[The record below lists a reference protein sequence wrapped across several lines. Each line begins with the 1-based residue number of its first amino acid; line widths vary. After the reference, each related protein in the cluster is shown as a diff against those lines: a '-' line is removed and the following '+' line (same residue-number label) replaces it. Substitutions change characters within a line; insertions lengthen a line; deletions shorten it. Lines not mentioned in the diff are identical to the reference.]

1 MVLSKKKSIV
11 LSFFTAIAISASAS
25 TPLWLRDAQISPD
38 GKQIA
43 FTYKGDIWVVPV
55 AGGKA
60 ERLTS
65 TESSYE
71 QIPIWSPDS
80 KNIAFSSDRNG
91 SFDIYVMP
99 TTGGKATRLTFNSA
113 AEKPEAFTPD
123 GKNVLF
129 SASIQDPSESALFPS
144 GELTEVYEVPVNGG
158 KIKQILATPAQM
170 ISFIPNGKGKFLYQ
184 DLKGMEN
191 EWRKHHTSS
200 VTRDIWL
207 YNPDNKSHSK
217 LTGSHAG
224 EDRNPVAATEGNFFF
239 LSERNGGSM
248 NVYSASIENPEKIQ
262 AVTSFKNHPVRFLS
276 RSNHGTLCYTYDGEI
291 YTQTPSGKPNKVNI
305 DIVTDEEDPTF
316 KMSVARPSEMAV
328 SPDGK
333 AIAFI
338 SRGDVFVTSVD
349 YTTTKQ
355 ITSTPEAERYIAW
368 GHDSKSLIYSSE
380 RDGNSNIF
388 EATMAREDD
397 PNFANATIINEK
409 PLFKSDKHER
419 MVPQISPDG
428 KKLAFVLDRTKLA
441 VMDLDSKKVKE
452 ITDGSTITRRNGNLY
467 YTWSP
472 DSKWIAMDVVG
483 NKHDPY
489 TDIAIV
495 NVETQET
502 VNLTNTGY
510 FDENPRW
517 VLDGNA
523 IIFATDRYGMRSH
536 ASWGSMSDVM
546 IVFLNQK
553 AYDNYLLNKEDAELA
568 EASDKADKDKSK
580 EKDKDSKKDDDEKK
594 VDDKTIEID
603 RDGIEK
609 RTVRLTPFSSDLSDA
624 FITADGETLF
634 FITTGEENN
643 TLWSKKMRGGDM
655 DSKSISTGLRS
666 FEASADGKT
675 VFILGS
681 TIQKFNTSSSKLTPV
696 TYRADMKIDPA
707 AEREYMFDYVT
718 REEAQRFYTPD
729 MHGVDWNTLTSH
741 YRKFLPHI
749 NNNYDFAEML
759 SEMLG
764 ELNVSHT
771 GSGYRSSKSG
781 DRTASLGLLFDM
793 NFDGKGLKISEIVK
807 DGPFDNAKTKATV
820 GCIIEKI
827 NDNEIAQ
834 TSDYT
839 VLLNDIV
846 GKKTLIS
853 IYNPQSGERW
863 EEVVKPISSGA
874 MSNLLY
880 DRWVKNRAADV
891 EEWSNGRLGY
901 VHITSMNDESFRKV
915 YTDLLGKYNQKEGV
929 VIDIRRNGG
938 GRLHEDIEVLFSGEK
953 YLTQVVRGQDVCDM
967 PSRRW
972 NKPSIMVTCEACYS
986 NAHGTPW
993 VYKHRGLGKVVGMP
1007 VPGTMTSVN
1016 WVTMQDPSLY
1026 FGIPVVGYRT
1036 AEGFYL
1042 ENHQLEPDIIVDN
1055 DPSRI
1060 VQGQDDQLHTAVMEL
1075 LKEIDAQK

>member
-1 MVLSKKKSIV
+1 MLLSKIKSIILTFLTV
-11 LSFFTAIAISASAS
+11 TSLCASAS

-43 FTYKGDIWVVPV
+43 FTYKGDIWAVSVN
-55 AGGKA
+55 GGKA

-65 TESSYE
+65 IESSYE
-71 QIPIWSPDS
+71 QFPIWSPDS

-91 SFDIYVMP
+91 SFDVYVMP
-99 TTGGKATRLTFNSA
+99 ATGGKATRLTFNSA
-113 AEKPEAFTPD
+113 SEKPEAFTPD
-123 GKNVLF
+123 GKKVLF
-129 SASIQDPSESALFPS
+129 SASIQDPSSSALFPS
-144 GELTEVYEVPVNGG
+144 GELTEVYEVPINGG
-158 KIKQILATPAQM
+158 KIRQILATPAQM
-170 ISFIPNGKGKFLYQ
+170 ISFIPNGQGKFLYQ

-200 VTRDIWL
+200 VTRDIWI
-207 YNPDNKSHSK
+207 YNPENKSHSK

-224 EDRNPVAATEGNFFF
+224 EDRNPVADAEGNFFF

-248 NVYSASIENPEKIQ
+248 NVYSASIENPDQIKV
-262 AVTSFKNHPVRFLS
+262 VTSFKNHPVRFLS
-276 RSNHGTLCYTYDGEI
+276 RSNDGTLCYTYDGEI
-291 YTQTPSGKPNKVNI
+291 FTQSPSGKPNKVNI
-305 DIVTDEEDPTF
+305 DIVLDEENSTF
-316 KMSVARPSEMAV
+316 KTAVAKPSEMAV

-333 AIAFI
+333 SIAFI

-349 YTTTKQ
+349 YSTTKQ
-355 ITSTPEAERYIAW
+355 ITSTPEAERYVAW
-368 GHDSKSLIYSSE
+368 GHDSKSLIYASE
-380 RDGNSNIF
+380 RDGKSNIYK
-388 EATMAREDD
+388 ATMAHEED

-428 KKLAFVLDRTKLA
+428 KKMAFVIDRTKLA
-441 VMDLDSKKVKE
+441 VMDLDSNKVNI

-467 YTWSP
+467 YAWSP

-502 VNLTNTGY
+502 INLTNTGY
-510 FDENPRW
+510 FDENPHW

-523 IIFATDRYGMRSH
+523 IIFASDRYGMRNH

-546 IVFLNQK
+546 MVFLNKK

-568 EASDKADKDKSK
+568 EESEKNEKDKSK
-580 EKDKDSKKDDDEKK
+580 NKDKENKKEKEEKKDDDKI
-594 VDDKTIEID
+594 IEID
-603 RDGIEK
+603 RNGIED
-609 RTVRLTPFSSDLSDA
+609 RIVRLTPFSSDLTDA
-624 FITADGETLF
+624 FVTADGETLF
-634 FITTGEENN
+634 FITNGEENN
-643 TLWSKKMRGGDM
+643 TLWSKKMRGGEM
-655 DSKSISTGLRS
+655 DSKSISSGLYS
-666 FEASADGKT
+666 FDASADGKT

-681 TIQKFNTSSSKLTPV
+681 SMQKFNTSSSKLTPV
-696 TYRADMKIDPA
+696 SYRADMKIDPA

-729 MHGVDWNTLTSH
+729 MHGVDWDALTSH

-771 GSGYRSSKSG
+771 GSGFRSSKAG

-793 NFDGKGLKISEIVK
+793 DFDGKGLKIAEIVT
-807 DGPFDNAKTKATV
+807 DGPFDNAKSKAEV

-827 NDNEIAQ
+827 NNNEISQ
-834 TSDYT
+834 TNDYT

-863 EEVVKPISSGA
+863 DEVIKPISSGS
-874 MSNLLY
+874 MNNLLY
-880 DRWVKNRAADV
+880 KRWVKNRAADV
-891 EEWSNGRLGY
+891 ERWSNGRLGY
-901 VHITSMNDESFRKV
+901 VHITSMDDESFRKI

-993 VYKHRGLGKVVGMP
+993 VYKQRGLGKVVGMP

-1016 WVTMQDPSLY
+1016 WVTLQDPSLY

-1036 AEGFYL
+1036 AEGYYL
-1042 ENHQLEPDIIVDN
+1042 ENHQLEPDVKVDN
-1055 DPSRI
+1055 NPSRI
-1060 VQGQDDQLHTAVMEL
+1060 VEGQDDQLYTAVIEL
-1075 LKEIDAQK
+1075 LKEIDDKK